1 MLARRHQ
8 REKIMGRKGIAAGV
22 LAALGL
28 GACAIPPP
36 SGPSITALPPAGK
49 DFAQFQREDFACQQ
63 AAFHGIGGGSP
74 QLAANQAAV
83 GSAVLGTAL
92 GATAGALLGAAS
104 GNAGAG
110 AAVGAGVGLLG
121 GSAVGAGQAQTGGMG
136 LQRRYDVIYAQCMAA
151 SGNHIRDPR
160 AVVTVVEE
168 PYYYHYPPRPRWR
181 GYYGYGGGAWVW

>member
-1 MLARRHQ
+1 
-8 REKIMGRKGIAAGV
+8 MGKKGIAACAF
-22 LAALGL
+22 AALGL

-36 SGPSITALPPAGK
+36 SGPTITALPPGGK
-49 DFAQFQREDFACQQ
+49 DFAQFQREDVFCQQ
-63 AAFHGIGGGSP
+63 TAFQGIGGGTP

-121 GSAVGAGQAQTGGMG
+121 GSAVGANQAQMGGMG
-136 LQRRYDVIYAQCMAA
+136 LQRRYDVVYAQCMA
-151 SGNHIRDPR
+151 SYGNTIQEPR
-160 AVVTVVEE
+160 TVVTVVEQ
-168 PYYYHYPPRPRWR
+168 PYYYAPRPRWR
-181 GYYGYGGGAWVW
+181 GHYYGGRGWVW

>member
-1 MLARRHQ
+1 
-8 REKIMGRKGIAAGV
+8 MGRKGIVACAVAG
-22 LAALGL
+22 LGL

-63 AAFHGIGGGSP
+63 TAFHAIGGGGP
-74 QLAANQAAV
+74 QVAANQAAL
-83 GSAVLGTAL
+83 GSAVVGTAL

-121 GSAVGAGQAQTGGMG
+121 GSAVGAGQAQAGSFG
-136 LQRRYDVIYAQCMAA
+136 LQRRYDVVYAQCMAA
-151 SGNHIRDPR
+151 AGNTIQEPR
-160 AVVTVVEE
+160 AVVTVVEPA
-168 PYYYHYPPRPRWR
+168 PYYYAPPPHWRWR
-181 GYYGYGGGAWVW
+181 GYYGYGGGGWVW

>member
-1 MLARRHQ
+1 
-8 REKIMGRKGIAAGV
+8 MGRKGIAACA

-63 AAFHGIGGGSP
+63 TAFHGIGGGTP
-74 QLAANQAAV
+74 QLAASQAAV

-92 GATAGALLGAAS
+92 GATAGALLGAAG
-104 GNAGAG
+104 GNFGTG
-110 AAVGAGVGLLG
+110 AAVGAGVGLLA
-121 GSAVGAGQAQTGGMG
+121 GSAVGANQAQAGGMG

-151 SGNHIRDPR
+151 AGNRIQELRT
-160 AVVTVVEE
+160 VVTVVEE
-168 PYYYHYPPRPRWR
+168 PHFFYAPRPRWR
-181 GYYGYGGGAWVW
+181 GYYGRGGWVW